1 MVSVARPLTD
11 SIADASAPEAW
22 LNALDAGLT
31 PSEKACV
38 DRAFHDARDIYGD
51 AKFPPTGEHLFTHAV
66 AAAAIVAD
74 MELLGDAIA
83 ATLLFSV
90 EQFQS
95 NCRAWLLERYNPV
108 ITELV
113 MGVGKMQ
120 QITELAMQDYTAP
133 VESQAKQAEAM
144 RKMLLAMV
152 ADIRVVLIKL
162 AWRTQT
168 MHFLPRLPDER
179 TRRRIAQETLDLF
192 APLANRLGVWQ
203 VKWELEDLS
212 FRHLEPENYRKIAK
226 LLDERRTERIEYIE
240 RVVNILRHE
249 LDHMGIKCEV
259 VGRPKHIYSIW
270 KKMRKK
276 NLDFD
281 ELYDIRAVR
290 VLVENLKDC
299 YTVLGLVHHYWQPVP
314 GEFDDYISNPKA
326 NDYKSLHTA
335 VIGPEDKIIEVQIRT
350 FEMHEHA
357 EYGVAAH
364 WRYKEGEGST
374 DSQYEAKIAWLR
386 QLLEWREEIVDRT
399 GLTGKFQTA
408 LFTDTIYVLT
418 PAGKVVSL
426 ERGATPIDFAYTLHT
441 DIGHRCRGA
450 KVDGQIVP
458 LSTPLESGQR
468 IEILTVREG
477 GPSIDWIHDGWVKTH
492 RAKSKIRHWV
502 RQQNLGAIIE
512 SGQKILAQ
520 ELQNYGKDISSINK
534 LREALLQKY
543 ELQQFDDLLI
553 ALGQGDI
560 SALSLGQAIA
570 QCNDPPPPPKPIE
583 AQSIVRRSKGKF
595 DGSSIIIEGENNLMT
610 VLAKCCKPA
619 PPDPIVGFITRG
631 RGISIHRSAC
641 KSLKKLSASAPERL
655 IAAHWGEQN
664 SGVFPIEIEVI
675 ARDRTHLLRDI
686 SDIFN
691 RERLNVIAV
700 QSQTRELRAMMRFT
714 VEVHHTQEM
723 NRVLSRLMD
732 VAGVVEARRL

>member
-1 MVSVARPLTD
+1 MVSVSRPLMD
-11 SIADASAPEAW
+11 SISDAADPEQWLAS
-22 LNALDAGLT
+22 LDAGL
-31 PSEKACV
+31 SENERTLV
-38 DRAFHDARDIYGD
+38 ERAFFDAMALYGE
-51 AKFPPTGEHLFTHAV
+51 AKNPSTGEPLFQHAV

-83 ATLLFSV
+83 ATLLFCA

-95 NCRAWLLERYNPV
+95 NCQKWLLERYNP
-108 ITELV
+108 IIAELV
-113 MGVGKMQ
+113 SGVSRMQ
-120 QITELAMQDYTAP
+120 QITELATQDYSAP
-133 VESQAKQAEAM
+133 TDIQARQSEAM

-168 MHFLPRLPDER
+168 MHFLAKVPDER
-179 TRRRIAQETLDLF
+179 TRRNIAQETMDLF

-212 FRHLEPENYRKIAK
+212 FRHLEPQNYRKIAK

-240 RVVNILRHE
+240 RVVETLRKE
-249 LDHMGIKCEV
+249 LDEIGLHFEIS
-259 VGRPKHIYSIW
+259 GRPKHIYSIW

-299 YTVLGLVHHYWQPVP
+299 YTVLGLVHHYWHPVP

-364 WRYKEGEGST
+364 WRYKEGGKG
-374 DSQYEAKIAWLR
+374 DAQYEAKIAWLR
-386 QLLEWREEIVDRT
+386 QLLEWREELVDRN
-399 GLTGKFQTA
+399 GLTDKFQTA
-408 LFTDTIYVLT
+408 LFSDTIYVLT
-418 PAGKVVSL
+418 PAGKVISL

-450 KVDGQIVP
+450 KIDGQIVP

-477 GPSIDWIHDGWVKTH
+477 GPSIDWVHDGWVKTH
-492 RAKSKIRHWV
+492 RAKSKIRQWV
-502 RQQNLGAIIE
+502 RQQNHTALIE
-512 SGQKILAQ
+512 AGQQHFNKA
-520 ELQNYGKDISSINK
+520 LQNYGKDILSMNR
-534 LREALLQKY
+534 LREKLLEKL
-543 ELQQFDDLLI
+543 ELEQFDDLLL
-553 ALGQGDI
+553 ALGQGD
-560 SALSLGQAIA
+560 LSVTQLTQTIM
-570 QCNDPPPPPKPIE
+570 QVNDPPPDVTPIAPE
-583 AQSIVRRSKGKF
+583 SLVRRSRSNF
-595 DGSSIIIEGENNLMT
+595 DSRGIIIEGEDNLMT

-619 PPDPIVGFITRG
+619 PPDPISGFITRG
-631 RGISIHRSAC
+631 RGISIHRSSC
-641 KSLKKLSASAPERL
+641 KSLKKLSQASPERL
-655 IAAHWGEQN
+655 ITASWGEQA
-664 SGVFPIEIEVI
+664 SSVFPIELEII

-686 SDIFN
+686 SEVLS

-700 QSQTRELRAMMRFT
+700 QSQLKAARAQMRFT
-714 VEVHHTQEM
+714 VEVQHTHEL
-723 NRVLSRLMD
+723 NRVIARLNE
-732 VAGVVEARRL
+732 VSGVIEARRI